1 MGQTENALVTLGIP
15 GDPLDKITKTD
26 GFPWSGMHIRVVDLA
41 GAPLESGQEGRLHVR
56 GPSLFVGYA
65 KRLDATRE
73 QFHDGWFDTGDLARI
88 DADGYVSL
96 SGRTKDIIIR
106 GGENIPVVYVE
117 NTLYENPKLASVAVV
132 GIPDP
137 RVQERACACVTLAPG
152 VTEFTFEEMQEFL
165 REKGMAKQYWPERL
179 EVLDA
184 LPSTPSGK
192 IQKFALR
199 AIVGDQ
205 A

>member
-1 MGQTENALVTLGIP
+1 LAQGQTGSLL
-15 GDPLDKITKTD
+15 
-26 GFPWSGMHIRVVDLA
+26 
-41 GAPLESGQEGRLHVR
+41 VR
-56 GPSLFVGYA
+56 GNSLFAGYL
-65 KRLDATRE
+65 KRPHLNATDA
-73 QFHDGWFDTGDLARI
+73 DGWFETGDMAFI
-88 DADGYVSL
+88 DADGYVRIN
-96 SGRTKDIIIR
+96 GRSKDIIIR

-152 VTEFTFEEMQEFL
+152 VTEFTFQEMQEFL
-165 REKGMAKQYWPERL
+165 REKGLARQYWPERL
-179 EVLDA
+179 QVMDA

-199 AIVGDQ
+199 AIVRDQ
-205 A
+205 P